1 MDKKGIA
8 LITLFMVFIG
18 FQAAAPAAAVK
29 VIDHGTHYFTYENSN
44 MKEVWKTYQYNN
56 NFIKEYALFYYKT
69 NGKYHFAFHEVTTIT
84 KVTPSTVKIKEWTD
98 TLCKNKTNRCTILL
112 ENIQA
117 RNANLIKW
125 VSTSPQFLKRSG
137 KNGGQ

>member
-56 NFIKEYALFYYKT
+56 NFIKEYALFYYKKT
-69 NGKYHFAFHEVTTIT
+69 GKYHFAFHEVTTIT
-84 KVTPSTVKIKEWTD
+84 KVNKSTVKIKEWTD
-98 TLCKNKTNRCTILL
+98 SIFVPGSDTRYAKTKLTSAQYYWRTYRP
-112 ENIQA
+112 EM
-117 RNANLIKW
+117 LI
-125 VSTSPQFLKRSG
+125 
-137 KNGGQ
+137 